1 MGTDP
6 DPRIGRHTKLL
17 ELLLAQSETYHN
29 HKETMAHAG
38 VVLQIALVAGMV
50 SVDHWPPP
58 WVPEVHVS
66 ARLIIAVAFVALWLL
81 IHVFVR
87 WQLRNRRSAAL
98 TNAAFLRT
106 LRKWA
111 TTPPTDD
118 DLKPY
123 QVGSSQK
130 PRVRIFLDEYLIPLP
145 SATLHYDVDKVGYP
159 SGMVQEWIDQES
171 NLGTRAV
178 RAEWLLWIGSILI
191 LAIGLLRILY
201 EASVRVA

>member
-1 MGTDP
+1 MGAEGQMGTDT
-6 DPRIGRHTKLL
+6 DPRIERHTKLL

-38 VVLQIALVAGMV
+38 VLLQIALVAGMV
-50 SVDHWPPP
+50 SVDPWPPS
-58 WVPEVHVS
+58 WVPEVHIS
-66 ARLIIAVAFVALWLL
+66 ARVLIAVAFVALWLL

-98 TNAAFLRT
+98 TNAACLRT

-123 QVGSSQK
+123 QVKSSQK
-130 PRVRIFLDEYLIPLP
+130 PSVRIFLDEDFIPPP
-145 SATLHYDVDKVGYP
+145 SVTLHYDVDKEDYP
-159 SGMVQEWIDQES
+159 SGMVQEWINQEG
-171 NLGTRAV
+171 NLGTGAV
-178 RAEWLLWIGSILI
+178 RAEWLLLIGSILI
-191 LAIGLLRILY
+191 LGIGLFRTL
-201 EASVRVA
+201 S

>member
-1 MGTDP
+1 MSTDT
-6 DPRIGRHTKLL
+6 DPRIERHTKLL

-38 VVLQIALVAGMV
+38 VLLQIALIAGMV
-50 SVDHWPPP
+50 SVEHWPPP
-58 WVPEVHVS
+58 WVPDVHVS
-66 ARLIIAVAFVALWLL
+66 ARVIIAVAFVALWLL

-87 WQLRNRRSAAL
+87 WQLRNKRSAAL

-118 DLKPY
+118 DLKAY
-123 QVGSSQK
+123 QVKNSQK
-130 PRVRIFLDEYLIPLP
+130 LRVRTLLDEYFIPLP
-145 SATLHYDVDKVGYP
+145 SATLHYDVDKAGYP
-159 SGMVQEWIDQES
+159 SGMVQEWIDQEG
-171 NLGTRAV
+171 NLGTGAV

-191 LAIGLLRILY
+191 LAIGLFRTL
-201 EASVRVA
+201 S